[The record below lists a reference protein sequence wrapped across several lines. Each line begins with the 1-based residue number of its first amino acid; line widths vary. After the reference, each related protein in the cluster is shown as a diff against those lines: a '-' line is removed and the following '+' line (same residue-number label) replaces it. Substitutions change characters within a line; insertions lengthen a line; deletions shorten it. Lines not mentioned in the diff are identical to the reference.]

1 MHLKTLAVSLCLAC
15 LALSGLAPELGAQ
28 TRQSGAAVPLVAGT
42 RVRVKT
48 PNLVAPLVANFL
60 EQRGDTL
67 VFIEDGRGRG
77 VWSFDIAQIERL
89 EMTAGQA
96 DRNRQPIARGAAF
109 GAAIGLVA
117 GVLFASV
124 ADPSDSTRKY
134 STVLTG
140 ALGAA
145 AGAGV
150 GALVGSRVKSERWVT
165 VPLTRQF
172 SFRSN
177 GRGAFGFSIGIR

>member
-15 LALSGLAPELGAQ
+15 LAFSGLAPELGAQ

-42 RVRVKT
+42 RVRVKA

-140 ALGAA
+140 ALGAG